1 MRPIFY
7 VKTKRKA
14 KSVHPVFPICRFCLV
29 NDKRTAEGNRMLT
42 HSLIH
47 PLSESFVF
55 FVAQNLPADDELKIV
70 AGTTNSI
77 LGFLV
82 TQLVDLSFV
91 DTEESISHSQTGL
104 LCQTVTVDLNRLK

>member
-1 MRPIFY
+1 VTTYGRGEQN
-7 VKTKRKA
+7 V
-14 KSVHPVFPICRFCLV
+14 
-29 NDKRTAEGNRMLT
+29 D
-42 HSLIH
+42 
-47 PLSESFVF
+47 SFSHTSIVGVIYF